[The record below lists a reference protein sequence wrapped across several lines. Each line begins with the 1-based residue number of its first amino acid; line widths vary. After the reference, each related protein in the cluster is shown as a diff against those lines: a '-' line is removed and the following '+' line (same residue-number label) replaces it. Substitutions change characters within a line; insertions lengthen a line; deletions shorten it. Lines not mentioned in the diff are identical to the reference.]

1 MNSPL
6 TELLIATSKGQ
17 LKTAWELG
25 TQGPYQMFNDGGVE
39 VEVGE
44 FLYGLVRMFKP
55 KRILET
61 GTHMGISSSY
71 IAMALRDNQM
81 FGGQMPDLDPLSGR
95 FGSTIGRGVHADSDF
110 VTLEISESNI
120 AISKKLWSTVLGGC
134 LTSYINSVRCESLN
148 YHPTG
153 EFDMLFLDSEPQLRF
168 DEFVKFWPQVRP
180 GGIILIHDLHPHL
193 GHSGTINTDHPNEPD
208 WPYGDPRPKLGP
220 FITRHEVQTMSFPT
234 PRGLTFFQKRADNF
248 LFSNL
253 LQGRE
258 E

>member
-81 FGGQMPDLDPLSGR
+81 FGGQMPDTSPTPGPLG
-95 FGSTIGRGVHADSDF
+95 GVVGRGVRTDSDF
-110 VTLEISESNI
+110 TTLEIFDENI
-120 AISKKLWSTVLGGC
+120 AISRKLWSTVLGGQ
-134 LTSYINSVRCESLN
+134 LSSYINCVKCESLN

-168 DEFVKFWPQVRP
+168 DEFVKFWPQVKP
-180 GGIILIHDLHPHL
+180 GGIIMIHDLHPHL
-193 GHSGTINTDHPNEPD
+193 GHTGTINPDHPNEPD
-208 WPYGDPRPKLGP
+208 WPYGNFRDKLGP
-220 FITRHEVQTMSFPT
+220 FIKQHVVQTMSFPT
-234 PRGLTFFQKRADNF
+234 PRGFTVFQKMSIEHNAY
-248 LFSNL
+248 NL
-253 LQGRE
+253 LIEQ
-258 E
+258 